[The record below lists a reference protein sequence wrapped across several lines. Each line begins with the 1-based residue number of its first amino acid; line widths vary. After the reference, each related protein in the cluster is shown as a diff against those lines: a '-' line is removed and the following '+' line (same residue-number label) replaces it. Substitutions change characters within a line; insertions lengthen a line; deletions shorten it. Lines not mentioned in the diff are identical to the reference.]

1 MANWKEVRK
10 KLNFTDEEEEA
21 IRIEKELILA
31 MVTARGKKKISQRAL
46 SEKSRHSK
54 DNNC

>member
-10 KLNFTDEEEEA
+10 NLNFTDEEEEA

-31 MVTARGKKKISQRAL
+31 MVSARSKKKISQRAL
-46 SEKSRHSK
+46 SEKSR
-54 DNNC
+54 NP